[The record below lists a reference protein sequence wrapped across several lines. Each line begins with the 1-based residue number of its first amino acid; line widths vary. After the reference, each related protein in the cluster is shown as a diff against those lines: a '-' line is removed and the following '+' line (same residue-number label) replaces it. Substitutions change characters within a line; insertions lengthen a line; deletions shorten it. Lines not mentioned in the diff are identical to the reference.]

1 MSAEQLMK
9 RAIDLSL
16 QGQGFTFPNPI
27 VGAVIADADGKVISE
42 GIHKG
47 AEHAEVLAIKNA
59 KSIPANATLFV
70 TLEPCNHFGKTPP
83 CTDTIIESG
92 IKNVVFAVSDPNPVA
107 AGGAQKL
114 IAAGINVSFGVM
126 ADQASLANRAWL
138 TKIEKGRARFSW
150 KIASTLDGKVA
161 ASDGSSKWIT
171 SNQSREDVANLR
183 AASDAIL
190 TSSKTVI
197 TDNPTL
203 DSKGLG
209 ANPYR
214 IVMGKSDL
222 NSNSNIFNN
231 LAKTKVIPTRDLTEL
246 IDFVKA
252 AGFNQVLV
260 EAGPTFGSALLAA
273 GLIDEIVI
281 YLAPAILGS
290 GLSSIADLGIKSID
304 EKLQLS
310 LISQEVI
317 DQDIKLTYQV
327 AANSLIGAK

>member
-1 MSAEQLMK
+1 MSAEQLMR
-9 RAIDLSL
+9 RAIELSL

-27 VGAVIADADGKVISE
+27 VGAVIADADGTVISE
-42 GIHKG
+42 GFHKG

-59 KSIPANATLFV
+59 KSIPADATLFV

-83 CTDTIIESG
+83 CTDAIIESG

-114 IAAGINVSFGVM
+114 IAAGINVLFGVM

-222 NSNSNIFNN
+222 NSNSNVFNN
-231 LAKTKVIPTRDLTEL
+231 LAKTKVITSRDFTEL

-252 AGFNQVLV
+252 EGFNQVLV

-327 AANSLIGAK
+327 AANSLIGAD

>member
-1 MSAEQLMK
+1 MPAEQLMK
-9 RAIDLSL
+9 RAIELSL
-16 QGQGFTFPNPI
+16 HGQSQTFPNPI
-27 VGAVIADADGKVISE
+27 VGAVIADASGEVISE
-42 GIHKG
+42 AFHQG

-59 KSIPANATLFV
+59 KSIPADATLFV

-83 CTDTIIESG
+83 CTDAIIESG
-92 IKNVVFAVSDPNPVA
+92 IKNVVFATSDPNPVA

-114 IAAGINVSFGVM
+114 IAAGINVSFGLL
-126 ADQASLANRAWL
+126 AEDAAIANRAWL
-138 TKIEKGRARFSW
+138 TKIEKGRARFIW

-171 SNQSREDVANLR
+171 SNQSRKDVAQLR

-190 TSSKTVI
+190 TSSKTVN

-203 DSKGLG
+203 DSKGVG

-214 IVMGKSDL
+214 IVMGQSEINSD
-222 NSNSNIFNN
+222 SNIFND
-231 LAKTKVIPTRDLTEL
+231 LAKTKVIKSRDISEL
-246 IDFVKA
+246 INFVTTE
-252 AGFNQVLV
+252 GFNQVLV

-304 EKLQLS
+304 QKLQLS

-327 AANSLIGAK
+327 EANALIGAK

>member
-1 MSAEQLMK
+1 MPAEQLMR
-9 RAIDLSL
+9 RAIELSL

-27 VGAVIADADGKVISE
+27 VGAVISDADGKVISE
-42 GIHKG
+42 GFHKG

-83 CTDTIIESG
+83 CTDAIIKSG

-114 IAAGINVSFGVM
+114 IAAGINVSFGVL
-126 ADQASLANRAWL
+126 AEQAALANRAWL
-138 TKIEKGRARFSW
+138 TKIEKGRARFIW
-150 KIASTLDGKVA
+150 KIASTLDGKVS

-171 SNQSREDVANLR
+171 SEKSRKDVATLR

-197 TDNPTL
+197 TDNPAL
-203 DSKGLG
+203 DSKGVG

-214 IVMGKSDL
+214 IVMGKSEL
-222 NSNSNIFNN
+222 NPNSNIFND
-231 LAKTKVIPTRDLTEL
+231 LAKTKVITSRDFTEL
-246 IDFVKA
+246 LDFVKA
-252 AGFNQVLV
+252 EGFNQVLV
-260 EAGPTFGSALLAA
+260 ETGPTLGSALLAA
-273 GLIDEIVI
+273 GLIDEIII
-281 YLAPAILGS
+281 YVAPAILGS
-290 GLSSIADLGIKSID
+290 GLSSISDLGFKSID

-327 AANSLIGAK
+327 AANSLIGAN

>member
-1 MSAEQLMK
+1 MPAEQLMK
-9 RAIDLSL
+9 RAIELSL
-16 QGQGFTFPNPI
+16 QGNGLTYPNPI
-27 VGAVIADADGKVISE
+27 VGAVIADADGTVISE
-42 GIHKG
+42 AIHKG

-59 KSIPANATLFV
+59 KSIPTDATLFV

-83 CTDTIIESG
+83 CTDAIISAG

-126 ADQASLANRAWL
+126 ADQASLSNRAWL
-138 TKIEKGRARFSW
+138 TKIEKGRARFIW

-171 SNQSREDVANLR
+171 SNQSRKDVANLR

-203 DSKGLG
+203 DSKGVG

-214 IVMGKSDL
+214 IVMGLSEIKSD
-222 NSNSNIFNN
+222 SNIFND
-231 LAKTKVIPTRDLTEL
+231 LAKTKVISTRDISEL
-246 IDFVKA
+246 INFVTTE
-252 AGFNQVLV
+252 GFNQVLV
-260 EAGPTFGSALLAA
+260 EAGPTFGSALLVA

-290 GLSSIADLGIKSID
+290 GLCSVADLGIKSID
-304 EKLQLS
+304 KKLQLS

>member
-9 RAIDLSL
+9 YAIELSL

-27 VGAVIADADGKVISE
+27 VGAVIAGADGKVISE
-42 GIHKG
+42 GVHKG

-59 KSIPANATLFV
+59 NSIPADATLFV

-83 CTDTIIESG
+83 CTDAIIEAG

-114 IAAGINVSFGVM
+114 IAAGINVSFGVL
-126 ADQASLANRAWL
+126 AEQAALANRAWL
-138 TKIEKGRARFSW
+138 TKIEKGRARFIW
-150 KIASTLDGKVA
+150 KIASTVDGKVA

-171 SNQSREDVANLR
+171 SEKSRKDVANLR

-203 DSKGLG
+203 DSKGAG

-214 IVMGKSDL
+214 IVMGESPLDSKL
-222 NSNSNIFNN
+222 NIFND
-231 LAKTKVIPTRDLTEL
+231 LSKTKLIKSRDISEL
-246 IDFVKA
+246 INFVKVE
-252 AGFNQVLV
+252 GFNQVLV

-281 YLAPAILGS
+281 YIAPAILGS
-290 GLSSIADLGIKSID
+290 GLGGIADLGIRSIN
-304 EKLQLS
+304 EKLQLT

-317 DQDIKLTYQV
+317 DQDIKITYQV
-327 AANSLIGAK
+327 EANALIGAK